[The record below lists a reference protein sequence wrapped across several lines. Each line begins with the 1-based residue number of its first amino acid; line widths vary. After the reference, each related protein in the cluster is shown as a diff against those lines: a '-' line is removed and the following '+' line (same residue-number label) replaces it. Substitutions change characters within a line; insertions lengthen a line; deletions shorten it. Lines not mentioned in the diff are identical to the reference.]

1 MRDPSP
7 AEPEPPQPLAVRVAE
22 ASASMSLIEHLE
34 ELRRRIIIIG
44 LAIIGAGIAGFIL
57 SDPIIQLLRAQL
69 PEGAETL
76 IQISVGEVLG
86 VRLKIALFVGIAL
99 AMPVILYQLWR
110 FVTPG
115 LTVRERR
122 VVWPFLIM
130 GVALFALGIGLG
142 YVLIPYALNF
152 LLSLS
157 VEGVEPMLSIAE
169 FVGFVTTLMI
179 AFGIVFEFP
188 IVMLLLARIGI
199 LNYRFLAARRRFA
212 VVFIVV
218 FAIFATPGGDP
229 LSPAVLSLVMYALF
243 EMTLQ
248 IIRVTR
254 R

>member
-1 MRDPSP
+1 
-7 AEPEPPQPLAVRVAE
+7 
-22 ASASMSLIEHLE
+22 MSLIEHLE

-188 IVMLLLARIGI
+188 IVMLLLARVGI

-212 VVFIVV
+212 IVFIVV

>member
-188 IVMLLLARIGI
+188 IVMLLLARVGI

>member
-1 MRDPSP
+1 
-7 AEPEPPQPLAVRVAE
+7 
-22 ASASMSLIEHLE
+22 MSLIEHLE

-188 IVMLLLARIGI
+188 IVMLLLARVGI

-229 LSPAVLSLVMYALF
+229 LSPAVLSLVMYTLF

>member
-188 IVMLLLARIGI
+188 IVMLLLARVGI

-229 LSPAVLSLVMYALF
+229 LSPAVLSLVMYTLF